1 MTAHPHTAAVLLVLS
16 AVLAT
21 ASAAECKKPK
31 PTNFKPA
38 SLPGAFK
45 GMREGCAGFRG
56 GLVSSGAAQGACAGS
71 FPGLVGCPASAAL
84 AFQTPPF
91 DTRSDDFL
99 RLLNATLE
107 GQPAAPLELCNA
119 NGACVRVGLQ
129 FDRESGAVTAFIGPK
144 GAPGEASLDVLGSSL
159 PTEPL
164 IIKDD
169 AGASVALFVAPQCGY
184 PRALAPAGAYGGP
197 GPAGGLICAGAPF
210 RAEAVAEVAP
220 VVADPTAPI
229 ALRFLTRYGDAPVR
243 DAGPSG
249 TTDEVLQSGDSLIG
263 PSAGPSGTTD
273 EAAAAAY
280 VRMEVA
286 IMPPGKLPNETACT
300 FSAFL
305 PFDKPDAK
313 ELRAGQSELLKA
325 GCAARTAEG
334 LQFDVATFFSQRDED
349 GVVDAFYAAALSAPA
364 GAFPC
369 YVEERGA
376 GEKGEQTVWG
386 ETCLAWLPAAGC
398 KLEDPACPRRNLQ
411 RYTERDASGRILSR
425 TYTRRDDDGNV
436 LDVRHFVPQRPG
448 DFSPAWYKGAAP
460 TSSCYLYT
468 SEAEVVEACVPD
480 AALARG
486 FATAG
491 SPRFRARS
499 FSREA
504 GAPGIAVHSLNST
517 SNTGAIKEGI
527 ASEKQPVGEPSSDAR
542 VVIDG
547 RPLPA
552 APASDAELERAYSA
566 PRKIVGGRR
575 LTFAEEALLASGF
588 ARVAAASCSQTAKG
602 DEVTETCVS
611 GSVQRVVVLDTE
623 GNPRSQPRYFKA
635 GSAELPKAFPRPSA
649 SETPASRFFAQAAA
663 GKPPANRVWCKA
675 ESDHVTKAWGAPALA
690 PAGSVLEVCHA
701 PTSEGGVAAVRE
713 SLRTSAESVLESYAM
728 SCAGGS
734 ACGEAGVGGVR
745 SGSSF
750 HAGSAWTACPPV
762 DWNIADGTWHAG
774 PVGAYRLK
782 TDGRAE
788 FIDNTHMRS
797 ACASGAPRKP
807 KPGGTIPPFSGPDC
821 SEDACVAA
829 SGSKPAASLAP
840 LANAA
845 ILAGADKS
853 AASAA
858 RLAYTAGNGGPY
870 CPKNCTGHGT
880 AWRVRVDP
888 LTGEATAAARVR
900 DAKRDRALTAAA
912 KEPFVQPPG
921 TAPESKAEPPFRLF
935 GRGSGE
941 VRAGG
946 DEEGRLF
953 DEASFAR
960 GFDDAWSGL
969 DAPLFKD
976 YVAGFVAGAQPAPPP
991 VPADATSSYRGGYED
1006 GARAYKKDPAV
1017 QKSAYSGGVESWRR
1031 MDEQDEGWYW
1041 AGLEAGRR
1049 AGGEAGALCDQALEA
1064 AMKADPGTVAAAFAA
1079 ACRAGVLAS
1088 YRPPVGGGSR
1098 YTFDD
1103 GRGLDTSSGQAQGR
1117 RGLLVGTGGVNG
1129 RKHRVK
1135 RPPGYAARIGSTD
1148 GFSGSGRW
1156 HLFDD
1161 TAGKE
1166 KCSASGRWA
1175 FDDAACQDASG
1186 AQYDLSL
1193 HEGHA
1198 AIHEVALDAGDV
1210 DFGELE
1216 RRRARALLLLADA
1229 GVDYALS
1236 QAGEASFEAGYAA
1249 GSKVE
1254 RQLFA
1259 RAYKETYL
1267 SAPGAAD
1274 APPSS
1279 WSKATVLPYATNDS
1293 PVTWRADLGA
1303 VVAASFRR
1311 GFGHGL
1317 GALGGRPLLPSS
1329 YNAGYLR
1336 GRLALRSFEEAARAA
1351 AAGGDAGLVHLAGLF
1366 APDAYA
1372 AGFGPAAV
1380 ALRAGA
1386 SYRRGLP
1393 HPSFAAIDVA
1403 SARAGFGAGFAAA
1416 VAVDL
1421 SPETEKARA
1430 AFSVGSS
1437 SFDEF
1442 QRGMADG
1449 LAAGAG
1455 ELSRAGAEEA
1465 LAAYRAGFEAGRR
1478 RPGEKQPSAVEA
1490 LAEAQEA
1497 ARRAHWADQIAASYD
1512 AAVEEQLQA
1521 LTALFGSGEVKP
1533 EQADAARGIL
1543 RRTHWADEIAGTY
1556 DAAVEEQLKGL
1567 AGALGSSPDKLD
1579 EAAKESARA
1588 IIRRTHWA
1596 DEIAG
1601 TYDAA
1606 VEEQLKGLAG
1616 ALGSSP
1622 DKLDEA
1628 AKESARAII
1637 RRTHWAEDI
1646 DGAYED
1652 AIEDQ
1657 MQALM
1662 RVGGPGTGLVRPKPG
1677 FSGKRASSAYGYGEA
1692 DTVPWEWSSSSAI
1705 YRGRWGEG
1713 PPDWSSAPAARTP
1726 FATYVEVYNNATARL
1741 LAAWAAA
1748 VPAPAE
1754 GSADPLP
1761 DPYAFACGFRDAL
1774 FLLPPIEK
1782 PEAYLAGYSAGFGA
1796 EERAY
1801 PALAADAA
1809 TRIGQVRAR
1818 TPASQLGHRLD
1829 EPVFREAYAEGVRK
1843 PRKIAAR
1850 ACASKGPCSTSRSR
1864 RRLAADGAGTAEV
1877 DVPAALAAAASRA
1890 LGSAQGAAT
1899 AAGLLRAA
1907 AAQFSSALEEIR
1919 EASARPLVRPA
1930 QAIVYGPRPKPR
1942 DPLLEKKW
1950 PIASVKLNSLLAF
1963 NASVEADGGLYP
1975 TPPER
1980 RLVAAALLLSG
1991 GRVAPLRV
1999 AQPGAEPTFTEADFA
2014 DAASPG
2020 TVFFRDGSPAQA
2032 SVVVSPAS
2040 GLALAPGAAQ
2050 FTLQLNL
2057 STSLVPNPAEYSAWP
2072 SAKTWTWTH
2081 STEAAV
2087 SVQIQEGALGVLEGS
2102 LTLLSVSAPVGAG
2115 ASAPAAAGLPTAQ
2128 VAMASAGAA
2137 VAAALAALVAA
2148 GAVYRRRRARAAAL
2162 ALGAAVYPGSGAGA
2176 KIHNVAMY
2184 PGRGPE
2190 GDVEAGPAQ
2199 PSALTFTA

>member
-1 MTAHPHTAAVLLVLS
+1 MTAHLHTAAVLLVLC
-16 AVLAT
+16 AALAT

-84 AFQTPPF
+84 AFQAPPF

-99 RLLNATLE
+99 RLLNATLAGE
-107 GQPAAPLELCNA
+107 PAAPLELCNA

-144 GAPGEASLDVLGSSL
+144 GAPGEAALDLLGSSL

-164 IIKDD
+164 IVNDD
-169 AGASVALFVAPQCGY
+169 AGASAALFVAPQCGY

-249 TTDEVLQSGDSLIG
+249 TTDEILHSGDSLVG

-334 LQFDVATFFSQRDED
+334 LQFDVATFFSQRDEG
-349 GVVDAFYAAALSAPA
+349 GVVDQFYAAALSAPA

-369 YVEERGA
+369 YAEERGA

-425 TYTRRDDDGNV
+425 SYTRRDDDGNV

-460 TSSCYLYT
+460 TSSCYLYA

-480 AALARG
+480 AAPVRG

-575 LTFAEEALLASGF
+575 LTPAEEALLASGF

-611 GSVQRVVVLDTE
+611 GSVQRVFVLDAE
-623 GNPRSQPRYFKA
+623 GNPRSQPRYIKA

-675 ESDHVTKAWGAPALA
+675 ELDHATKAWGAPALA

-713 SLRTSAESVLESYAM
+713 SLRTSAESVLESYAT

-734 ACGEAGVGGVR
+734 TGACGEAGVGGVR

-900 DAKRDRALTAAA
+900 DARRDRALTAAA

-921 TAPESKAEPPFRLF
+921 TAPEPKAEPAFRLF

-941 VRAGG
+941 VVRAGG

-969 DAPLFKD
+969 DPDAPIFKD

-1175 FDDAACQDASG
+1175 FDDATCQDASG

-1198 AIHEVALDAGDV
+1198 AIHEVALDAGDAYV
-1210 DFGELE
+1210 DLE

-1229 GVDYALS
+1229 GADYALS

-1303 VVAASFRR
+1303 VAAASFRR

-1317 GALGGRPLLPSS
+1317 GALGGRSLLPSS
-1329 YNAGYLR
+1329 YNAGSLR
-1336 GRLALRSFEEAARAA
+1336 GRLALKSFEDAAR
-1351 AAGGDAGLVHLAGLF
+1351 AAGGDAGLVPLAGLF

-1372 AGFGPAAV
+1372 AGFGP
-1380 ALRAGA
+1380 
-1386 SYRRGLP
+1386 P
-1393 HPSFAAIDVA
+1393 PSPCAPAPPT
-1403 SARAGFGAGFAAA
+1403 AAA
-1416 VAVDL
+1416 SRTL
-1421 SPETEKARA
+1421 LRRHRRRLGPRGARA

-1455 ELSRAGAEEA
+1455 ELSRAGPEEA
-1465 LAAYRAGFEAGRR
+1465 LAAYRAGFEAARR
-1478 RPGEKQPSAVEA
+1478 RPAAGEKQEQPSAVEA

-1543 RRTHWADEIAGTY
+1543 RRTHWAGEIAGTY
-1556 DAAVEEQLKGL
+1556 DAAVEEQLT
-1567 AGALGSSPDKLD
+1567 S
-1579 EAAKESARA
+1579 
-1588 IIRRTHWA
+1588 
-1596 DEIAG
+1596 
-1601 TYDAA
+1601 
-1606 VEEQLKGLAG
+1606 LAG

-1677 FSGKRASSAYGYGEA
+1677 FLRPSR
-1692 DTVPWEWSSSSAI
+1692 
-1705 YRGRWGEG
+1705 
-1713 PPDWSSAPAARTP
+1713 
-1726 FATYVEVYNNATARL
+1726 
-1741 LAAWAAA
+1741 AA
-1748 VPAPAE
+1748 V
-1754 GSADPLP
+1754 
-1761 DPYAFACGFRDAL
+1761 
-1774 FLLPPIEK
+1774 
-1782 PEAYLAGYSAGFGA
+1782 
-1796 EERAY
+1796 
-1801 PALAADAA
+1801 
-1809 TRIGQVRAR
+1809 VR
-1818 TPASQLGHRLD
+1818 G
-1829 EPVFREAYAEGVRK
+1829 
-1843 PRKIAAR
+1843 
-1850 ACASKGPCSTSRSR
+1850 
-1864 RRLAADGAGTAEV
+1864 
-1877 DVPAALAAAASRA
+1877 
-1890 LGSAQGAAT
+1890 
-1899 AAGLLRAA
+1899 
-1907 AAQFSSALEEIR
+1907 
-1919 EASARPLVRPA
+1919 
-1930 QAIVYGPRPKPR
+1930 
-1942 DPLLEKKW
+1942 
-1950 PIASVKLNSLLAF
+1950 
-1963 NASVEADGGLYP
+1963 
-1975 TPPER
+1975 
-1980 RLVAAALLLSG
+1980 
-1991 GRVAPLRV
+1991 
-1999 AQPGAEPTFTEADFA
+1999 
-2014 DAASPG
+2014 
-2020 TVFFRDGSPAQA
+2020 
-2032 SVVVSPAS
+2032 
-2040 GLALAPGAAQ
+2040 
-2050 FTLQLNL
+2050 
-2057 STSLVPNPAEYSAWP
+2057 
-2072 SAKTWTWTH
+2072 
-2081 STEAAV
+2081 
-2087 SVQIQEGALGVLEGS
+2087 
-2102 LTLLSVSAPVGAG
+2102 
-2115 ASAPAAAGLPTAQ
+2115 
-2128 VAMASAGAA
+2128 
-2137 VAAALAALVAA
+2137 
-2148 GAVYRRRRARAAAL
+2148 
-2162 ALGAAVYPGSGAGA
+2162 
-2176 KIHNVAMY
+2176 
-2184 PGRGPE
+2184 
-2190 GDVEAGPAQ
+2190 
-2199 PSALTFTA
+2199 